1 VRLGLRRNGQNLAVA
16 LTRNVPNTKDGFI
29 PTDSQEKEAPKR
41 AGIGIMLQPMQ
52 PDGREMIITRLLE
65 GGSAHKSGQIQAGDV
80 ITSIDGIIIAGW
92 ELNKVVGLLTGPDG
106 SSVRLGL
113 RRQNSSFEVPLERRL
128 HAIPA
133 PGEQE
138 KLKQGVQHGSPT
150 VLTHTPSG
158 MPLSYKASPE
168 GAGGGSNPNMRL
180 TFDSVTASPSTSN
193 LSRNSNRNGNPPAPA
208 GNPDARHHAQR
219 RQRWA
224 WE

>member
-92 ELNKVVGLLTGPDG
+92 ELN
-106 SSVRLGL
+106 
-113 RRQNSSFEVPLERRL
+113 
-128 HAIPA
+128 
-133 PGEQE
+133 
-138 KLKQGVQHGSPT
+138 
-150 VLTHTPSG
+150 
-158 MPLSYKASPE
+158 
-168 GAGGGSNPNMRL
+168 
-180 TFDSVTASPSTSN
+180 
-193 LSRNSNRNGNPPAPA
+193 
-208 GNPDARHHAQR
+208 
-219 RQRWA
+219 
-224 WE
+224 